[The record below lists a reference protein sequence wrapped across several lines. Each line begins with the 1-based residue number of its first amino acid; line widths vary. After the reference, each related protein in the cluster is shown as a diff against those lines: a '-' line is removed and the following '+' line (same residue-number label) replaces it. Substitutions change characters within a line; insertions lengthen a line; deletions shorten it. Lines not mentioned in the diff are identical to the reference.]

1 VKKIKLSAR
10 LQVLADLIKKGSSVA
25 DIGTDHGHL
34 PVYLVQTDTVKKI
47 IASDISISSLE
58 LAKHSAAEY
67 NVTDK
72 IVFINAPGLEGISP
86 YEVDTIVIAGMG
98 GETIIDILKDIHRI
112 KNQNINLIL
121 QPQSKLDLLSR
132 FLYDND
138 HTIRETK
145 IVRDKKKQYTIISAR
160 SG

>member
-1 VKKIKLSAR
+1 MKKIKLSAR

-58 LAKHSAAEY
+58 SAKHSAAEY

-145 IVRDKKKQYTIISAR
+145 IVRDKKKQYTVISAR